1 MVNKKVKKRIDAYLK
16 SVRKNIRD
24 KSAMEKRELLRSL
37 TEHIYGALEARFP
50 DSPSL
55 DDVEMV
61 LDELDRPEAFQ
72 ADSSSNLHLLG
83 WNLGV
88 WALVVLVSSILLP
101 LFITAIA
108 LIAGVTGD
116 IASIAMV
123 MGIVLLIIALS
134 LGIVGRKHPAGK
146 AALIASAI
154 LIGALILVLPMRFS
168 GSNEESSSGILNSES
183 DISGE

>member
-24 KSAMEKRELLRSL
+24 RNTMEKRELLRSL
-37 TEHIYGALEARFP
+37 TEHIYGALEVRFP

-72 ADSSSNLHLLG
+72 TDSSSDFHLLG

-101 LFITAIA
+101 LFISAIA
-108 LIAGVTGD
+108 LTAGVTGD
-116 IASIAMV
+116 IASIA
-123 MGIVLLIIALS
+123 GN
-134 LGIVGRKHPAGK
+134 PD
-146 AALIASAI
+146 
-154 LIGALILVLPMRFS
+154 F
-168 GSNEESSSGILNSES
+168 NNNSE
-183 DISGE
+183 ISKLIKTLSTK